1 MRLNFPG
8 DIPGPV
14 TGQSLGNIGSLNQP
28 ATFSESLRLGD
39 TLYSLIT
46 NPGNS
51 TVSLLYFPSCTN
63 SSIPSSTLK
72 DPPAISYSTPGQYN
86 IMLVTDEGLPTQQ
99 NVCKRITVTP
109 TIKINIGNDTLVC
122 SGKLI
127 TLDAGSGFRY
137 YSWSNGDTTRTIR
150 TKKPG
155 IYWVHVSTGSGCEAF
170 DTLVISQL
178 PAVSSSLDT
187 TICYGANYFAGGAI
201 QSAPGTYADTLQT
214 LAGCDSVKIT
224 HLSVKPKIPFNLGAN
239 RSICPGDKII
249 LDATVAGAAYVW
261 QDSSTDSVLVVSEPG
276 IYWVHITYDKC
287 MAGDTVH
294 ITECPAELWFP
305 TAFTPN
311 GDGVNDFF
319 RPKGISIA
327 RFHLMIYNRWGQLL
341 FETGDMERGWDG
353 ASKGIL
359 CPAGTYSF
367 IATYEGTDNPGS
379 TKKLQGSFIL
389 VR

>member
-1 MRLNFPG
+1 
-8 DIPGPV
+8 
-14 TGQSLGNIGSLNQP
+14 
-28 ATFSESLRLGD
+28 
-39 TLYSLIT
+39 
-46 NPGNS
+46 
-51 TVSLLYFPSCTN
+51 
-63 SSIPSSTLK
+63 
-72 DPPAISYSTPGQYN
+72 
-86 IMLVTDEGLPTQQ
+86 
-99 NVCKRITVTP
+99 
-109 TIKINIGNDTLVC
+109 
-122 SGKLI
+122 
-127 TLDAGSGFRY
+127 
-137 YSWSNGDTTRTIR
+137 
-150 TKKPG
+150 
-155 IYWVHVSTGSGCEAF
+155 
-170 DTLVISQL
+170 
-178 PAVSSSLDT
+178 
-187 TICYGANYFAGGAI
+187 
-201 QSAPGTYADTLQT
+201 
-214 LAGCDSVKIT
+214 
-224 HLSVKPKIPFNLGAN
+224 
-239 RSICPGDKII
+239 
-249 LDATVAGAAYVW
+249 
-261 QDSSTDSVLVVSEPG
+261 
-276 IYWVHITYDKC
+276 